1 METGEIWTEIFAS
14 PPAAAGGA
22 PRRYCNFCS
31 YTFEFS
37 LFCFYTFE
45 FRTPGPLAVSR
56 SRSYFSA
63 PGTMVTH
70 TAAKRESVYTL
81 RWLINFLR
89 LPRTVL
95 ETEGPGASQP
105 VSNIQL
111 ETRAKSSAEFPK
123 AGFQDSIPHCIYQEG
138 SGGKQGDT
146 RPRLVGSMGSRGGKS
161 DPRFFP
167 LSAPSGGQLS
177 PWSYTFSTRTL

>member
-1 METGEIWTEIFAS
+1 MAINFRFAACGGGGW
-14 PPAAAGGA
+14 AAQVLQ
-22 PRRYCNFCS
+22 F
-31 YTFEFS
+31 
-37 LFCFYTFE
+37 LFLYTFE

-123 AGFQDSIPHCIYQEG
+123 PLCQRLVSKTRYLTVKEPLTQAVSIPYRNEPVPVGPFDAAHPRRAAQSPARS
-138 SGGKQGDT
+138 SGAGRD
-146 RPRLVGSMGSRGGKS
+146 R
-161 DPRFFP
+161 
-167 LSAPSGGQLS
+167 
-177 PWSYTFSTRTL
+177 

>member
-1 METGEIWTEIFAS
+1 M
-14 PPAAAGGA
+14 
-22 PRRYCNFCS
+22 
-31 YTFEFS
+31 
-37 LFCFYTFE
+37 
-45 FRTPGPLAVSR
+45 SR

-95 ETEGPGASQP
+95 ETEGPRASQP

-123 AGFQDSIPHCIYQEG
+123 AGFQDSIPYCTVRRALIISLG
-138 SGGKQGDT
+138 PPRGVGGVPYVHVRG
-146 RPRLVGSMGSRGGKS
+146 VGNQM
-161 DPRFFP
+161 
-167 LSAPSGGQLS
+167 AAQ
-177 PWSYTFSTRTL
+177 